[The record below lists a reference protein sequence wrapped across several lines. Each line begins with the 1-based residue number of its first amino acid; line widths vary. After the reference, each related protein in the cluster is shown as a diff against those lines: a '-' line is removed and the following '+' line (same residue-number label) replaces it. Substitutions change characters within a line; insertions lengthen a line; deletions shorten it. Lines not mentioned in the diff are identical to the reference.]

1 MTPLSATVLIL
12 TLSPASAAA
21 SMPSMTWAKRP
32 QRVMRAN
39 FAGSSVSSETLTRLT
54 PQSASS
60 AAKRRSWLPLVVRVS
75 SLSAP
80 VARWRD
86 MARKKVMIPLR
97 TRGSPPVMRSFS
109 HPEADEGRAE
119 AVELLERQEL
129 GLGQEL
135 HVLGH
140 AVDAAEVA
148 AVRHRDPQIGDRARE
163 RVDQT
168 WLLGQ
173 GGVSP

>member
-1 MTPLSATVLIL
+1 
-12 TLSPASAAA
+12 
-21 SMPSMTWAKRP
+21 MPSMTWAKRP

-60 AAKRRSWLPLVVRVS
+60 AAKRRSWLPLVVSVS

-97 TRGSPPVMRSFS
+97 TRGSPPVIRSFS
-109 HPEADEGRAE
+109 TPRPTKAEQRRSSSSSVRSSALGRNSMCSDM
-119 AVELLERQEL
+119 Q
-129 GLGQEL
+129 
-135 HVLGH
+135 
-140 AVDAAEVA
+140 
-148 AVRHRDPQIGDRARE
+148 
-163 RVDQT
+163 
-168 WLLGQ
+168 
-173 GGVSP
+173 